1 MTQVSAR
8 GRLRTRTM
16 ARSGPVFQIAS
27 VVAKRHDRLTQVP
40 GPSLWYRSP
49 VDGTRPHTRPR
60 FEINIPMSPDDV
72 GARVRAALDQGE
84 GRVRGSVYKRVVQL
98 AVVEGE
104 IHFWSPH
111 LDVSLLDNEDGTTQL
126 FGRFAPRP
134 QVWTGFVAA
143 QAVCWFLCIGALMW
157 GSSEAMLGKA
167 SVGWWLAALFALLG
181 GVVYLTA
188 YVGQSLGQEQM
199 FGLRSFLDDALATPP
214 PAAIA
219 SGDSGAR
226 HRPRR

>member
-1 MTQVSAR
+1 
-8 GRLRTRTM
+8 
-16 ARSGPVFQIAS
+16 
-27 VVAKRHDRLTQVP
+27 
-40 GPSLWYRSP
+40 
-49 VDGTRPHTRPR
+49 
-60 FEINIPMSPDDV
+60 
-72 GARVRAALDQGE
+72 
-84 GRVRGSVYKRVVQL
+84 
-98 AVVEGE
+98 
-104 IHFWSPH
+104 
-111 LDVSLLDNEDGTTQL
+111 
-126 FGRFAPRP
+126 
-134 QVWTGFVAA
+134 
-143 QAVCWFLCIGALMW
+143 
-157 GSSEAMLGKA
+157 MLGKA